1 MRLAAA
7 ARLFGCQVLWRG
19 LHLKTAGRALV
30 NSLGAD
36 DEDLRVIAGM
46 FLVRAG
52 SRSVPLLREALLQRR
67 HLPLV
72 LQIIAD
78 IDAREFEPELRRFAD
93 DPDPHISQ
101 AASHALRQLSNA
113 QK

>member
-1 MRLAAA
+1 MGA
-7 ARLFGCQVLWRG
+7 ARLFACRVLWRG
-19 LHLKTAGRALV
+19 LHLNSAGRALV
-30 NSLGAD
+30 NSLGDD

-52 SRSVPLLREALLQRR
+52 SRSVPLLREALTQRR

-78 IDAREFEPELRRFAD
+78 INATEFEPELHRLAD
-93 DPDPHISQ
+93 DPDSRISQ
-101 AASHALRQLSNA
+101 AARYALRQLSGSH
-113 QK
+113 KS